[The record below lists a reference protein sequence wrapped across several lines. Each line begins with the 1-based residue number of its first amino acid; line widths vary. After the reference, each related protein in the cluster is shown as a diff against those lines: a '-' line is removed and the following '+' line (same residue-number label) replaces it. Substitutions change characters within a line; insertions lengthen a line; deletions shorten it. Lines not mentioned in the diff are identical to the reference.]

1 MTLLILRDIIMIK
14 EKIDIGN
21 IPAVIWGEKSDKVY
35 PLFMERC
42 QAKKAPKLLQ
52 KLLPVEIIR

>member
-1 MTLLILRDIIMIK
+1 MIK